1 VKASKGSRLMKP
13 NAFIIGL
20 ALVIA
25 LASMSMFTVHITQ
38 SAVLLELQKPKEIIT
53 EPGLYFK
60 IPFIQKIRYFSKQLL
75 DNDSPPAEV
84 ITRDKKNLL
93 IDNFSLWRITDPLKF
108 LETVRSVNGARARL
122 DDIVYSELRVEIG
135 THDLHAAVTESR
147 ETIMAKITKEAN
159 VKAAEYGIELADV
172 RIKRIDLPPEIAN
185 SIFNR
190 MRTERER
197 IAKEYRSEGNEESTK
212 IRATTD
218 KEKTIL
224 IAEAYKQEQTVR
236 GKGDA
241 KAIKVYA
248 DALQKDPKFYAFIRS
263 MEAYKTSLKNDTT
276 ILMTED
282 SDFLKFLNKQQ

>member
-1 VKASKGSRLMKP
+1 MKP

-60 IPFIQKIRYFSKQLL
+60 IPFIQKVRYFSKQLL

-93 IDNFSLWRITDPLKF
+93 IDNFSLWRITNPLKF

-159 VKAAEYGIELADV
+159 VKAGEYGIELADV

-236 GKGDA
+236 GEGDA
-241 KAIKVYA
+241 KAIKIYA

-282 SDFLKFLNKQQ
+282 SDFLKFLNKPK

>member
-1 VKASKGSRLMKP
+1 MKP

-159 VKAAEYGIELADV
+159 LKAGEYGIELVDV

-197 IAKEYRSEGNEESTK
+197 IAKEYRSEGNEEATK

-241 KAIKVYA
+241 KAIKIYA

>member
-1 VKASKGSRLMKP
+1 MKP

-25 LASMSMFTVHITQ
+25 LTSMSIFTVHITQ

-60 IPFIQKIRYFSKQLL
+60 LPFIQKVKYFSKQLL

-147 ETIMAKITKEAN
+147 ETIMTKITKEAN
-159 VKAAEYGIELADV
+159 LKADEYGIELVDV

-241 KAIKVYA
+241 KAIKIYA

-282 SDFLKFLNKQQ
+282 SDFLKFLNKPK

>member
-1 VKASKGSRLMKP
+1 MKP

-60 IPFIQKIRYFSKQLL
+60 IPFIQKVRYFSKQLL

-93 IDNFSLWRITDPLKF
+93 IDNFSLWRITNPLKF
-108 LETVRSVNGARARL
+108 LETVRSINGARARL

-147 ETIMAKITKEAN
+147 EEIMAKVTRESS
-159 VKAAEYGIELADV
+159 VKATEYGIELVDV
-172 RIKRIDLPPEIAN
+172 RVKRIDLPPEIAN

-224 IAEAYKQEQTVR
+224 IAEAYKEEQTVR
-236 GKGDA
+236 GEGDA

-248 DALQKDPKFYAFIRS
+248 DALQKDPKFYSFIRS
-263 MEAYKTSLKNDTT
+263 MEAYKNSLKTDTT
-276 ILMTED
+276 ILLSED

>member
-1 VKASKGSRLMKP
+1 MKP

-93 IDNFSLWRITDPLKF
+93 IDNFSLWRITNPLKF
-108 LETVRSVNGARARL
+108 LETVRSINGARARL

-147 ETIMAKITKEAN
+147 EDIMAKVTEESS
-159 VKAAEYGIELADV
+159 VKAAEYGIELVDV
-172 RIKRIDLPPEIAN
+172 RVKRIDLPPEIAN

-212 IRATTD
+212 IRAQTD

-224 IAEAYKQEQTVR
+224 IAEAYKEEQTVR
-236 GKGDA
+236 GEGDA

-248 DALQKDPKFYAFIRS
+248 DAPQKDPKFYSFIRS
-263 MEAYKTSLKNDTT
+263 MEAYKNSLKTDTT
-276 ILMTED
+276 ILLSED

>member
-1 VKASKGSRLMKP
+1 MKP

-60 IPFIQKIRYFSKQLL
+60 IPFIQKVRYFSKQLL

-147 ETIMAKITKEAN
+147 ETIMAKITQEAN
-159 VKAAEYGIELADV
+159 LKAGEYGIALADV

-241 KAIKVYA
+241 KAIKIYA

-282 SDFLKFLNKQQ
+282 SDFLKFLNKPK

>member
-1 VKASKGSRLMKP
+1 MKP

-25 LASMSMFTVHITQ
+25 LASMSMFTVHVTQ
-38 SAVLLELQKPKEIIT
+38 SVVLLELQKPKEIIT

-60 IPFIQKIRYFSKQLL
+60 IPFMQKVKYFSKQLL

>member
-1 VKASKGSRLMKP
+1 MKP

-60 IPFIQKIRYFSKQLL
+60 IPFIQKVRYFSKQLL

-159 VKAAEYGIELADV
+159 VKAGEYGIELADV

-241 KAIKVYA
+241 KAIKIYA

-282 SDFLKFLNKQQ
+282 SDFLKFLNKPK